1 MFGLAG
7 RSSDVATSENPAKA
21 AIKRRKN
28 RFIKKCESK
37 VLRER
42 NEFIFLV
49 RSSSNS
55 IIS

>member
-28 RFIKKCESK
+28 RFIKNVKAK
-37 VLRER
+37 
-42 NEFIFLV
+42 F
-49 RSSSNS
+49 
-55 IIS
+55 